1 MTIALPTIMNGKK
14 GLIMGVANDRSI
26 AWGIA
31 RTLHAAGASLFFTYQ
46 NDVYGSRVAPLVKEL
61 TGTDNIVPCAVERES
76 DVASAIKT
84 AHDKLGGLD
93 FVVHSLAFSDKA
105 ELDGRFVNTSRDNF
119 LKSMEISCYSFILTA
134 RLAAPLM
141 TNGGSIL
148 TLSYEGA
155 SRVMKNYNVMG
166 VCKAALESSVRYL
179 ADDLGAAN
187 IRVNALSAGPMKTLA
202 GSAVASGRA
211 TFNWQGDNNPL
222 RRNMNLDDIGGS
234 ALYLLSDL
242 SRSVTGEVHFVDGG
256 YNIVGMMAM

>member
-1 MTIALPTIMNGKK
+1 MTAINNIMAGKK
-14 GLIMGVANDRSI
+14 CLIMGVANERSI

-31 RTLHAAGASLFFTYQ
+31 QKLHQAGAELFFTYQ

-61 TGTDNIVPCAVERES
+61 TGKDNIIPCSVEKNNDIEQ
-76 DVASAIKT
+76 AMKT
-84 AHDKLGGLD
+84 AHEKLGGLD
-93 FVVHSLAFSDKA
+93 AVVHSLAFSDKN

-119 LKSMEISCYSFILTA
+119 LKSMEVSCYSFIATA
-134 RLAAPLM
+134 RAAASVM
-141 TNGGSIL
+141 NNGGSLL

-166 VCKAALESSVRYL
+166 VCKAALEASVRYL
-179 ADDLGAAN
+179 ADDLGGAG

-222 RRNMNLDDIGGS
+222 RRNMTLGDIGGS

-242 SRSVTGEVHFVDGG
+242 SAGVTGEVHFVDGG